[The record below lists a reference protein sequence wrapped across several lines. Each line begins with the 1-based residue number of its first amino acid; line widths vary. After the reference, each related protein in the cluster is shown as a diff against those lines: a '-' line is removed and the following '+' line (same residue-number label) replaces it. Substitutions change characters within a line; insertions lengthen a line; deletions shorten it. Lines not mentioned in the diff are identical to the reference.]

1 MRGHFMV
8 LHVLVTTSIVAVNF
22 ASEIKGKADDAEELI
37 EEPVEKA
44 GQKLHEFLHLLQYIK
59 KCNKPRQCSDLLRYG
74 QHKSGVFR
82 IYHLKAFRTGQ
93 DVYCDMEADG
103 GGWTVI
109 QRRGQF
115 GNRVFNFYRDWNEY
129 AQGFGSPNQE
139 YWIGN
144 EALNAL
150 TSGNKNTALRIV
162 LRNSTED
169 SINIYYN
176 SIRVASADEMYT
188 IQVGTLLG
196 PPGWDGM
203 RLCDGEKFSTYDRDN
218 DKSGDSCAKKFR
230 GGWWYRAC
238 HACNPN
244 GLNLNGYHA
253 SYADGIEWSV
263 QEGRNNLYHYS
274 YPSMEMM
281 IRPAHFLEGK
291 ENQLQFFAR
300 KSPAENLPE
309 ELE

>member
-1 MRGHFMV
+1 MQPDNGLSQKCRIAVLSQCLVGATTEVASAEAATSKMRSHFMV
-8 LHVLVTTSIVAVNF
+8 LHVLVTASIVAVNF
-22 ASEIKGKADDAEELI
+22 ASEIKGKTDDAEELI

-176 SIRVASADEMYT
+176 SIRVASADKKCTRYKWELFLAR
-188 IQVGTLLG
+188 QAGT
-196 PPGWDGM
+196 
-203 RLCDGEKFSTYDRDN
+203 E
-218 DKSGDSCAKKFR
+218 
-230 GGWWYRAC
+230 
-238 HACNPN
+238 
-244 GLNLNGYHA
+244 
-253 SYADGIEWSV
+253 
-263 QEGRNNLYHYS
+263 
-274 YPSMEMM
+274 
-281 IRPAHFLEGK
+281 
-291 ENQLQFFAR
+291 
-300 KSPAENLPE
+300 
-309 ELE
+309 